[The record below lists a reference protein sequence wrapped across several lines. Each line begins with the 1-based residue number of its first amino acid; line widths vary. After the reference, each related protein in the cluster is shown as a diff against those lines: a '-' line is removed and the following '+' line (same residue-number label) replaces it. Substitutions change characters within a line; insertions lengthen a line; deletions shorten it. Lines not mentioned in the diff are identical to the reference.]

1 MITLCF
7 WQNGGFAWKIWIKW
21 HESPVFLRELTFFL
35 QYGHESSVFFRKL
48 TFLSQY
54 GHSSGWF
61 FFTNRKRI
69 REQFT
74 FLSTYGY
81 DNRGSFMKNLK
92 KKRPES
98 IVFLKEWTLFLT
110 KCRHKMIL
118 ENERFLTKCGH
129 ESSIFFVKNR
139 KKRVSYR
146 LFCPII

>member
-1 MITLCF
+1 
-7 WQNGGFAWKIWIKW
+7 
-21 HESPVFLRELTFFL
+21 
-35 QYGHESSVFFRKL
+35 
-48 TFLSQY
+48 
-54 GHSSGWF
+54 
-61 FFTNRKRI
+61 
-69 REQFT
+69 
-74 FLSTYGY
+74 
-81 DNRGSFMKNLK
+81 MKNLNK
-92 KKRPES
+92 MTWEPCIFERTDVFFTIWAWEQCVFQKIDVFVTIWALERVVFLHKSEKNKRTIYVFEHIWSWQQGVFHEKSEKKRPES